1 MKKIQ
6 HLFKIFLFFKNRNYS
21 FIKNYFPLL
30 NYSYKFYKIMIM
42 SQSNILKPRRTILND
57 NPLSSFSN
65 INDRSHSSAISMKN
79 MKFSNFYDRFKTNK
93 IIKPKKTGI
102 IEIFAKFSKMFK
114 RKVHKKRMSK
124 ILPMHRGTNY
134 KFQSKNK
141 PKNFL
146 IIVYLVKKFIQ
157 ITKTYAF
164 LKKIFSL
171 KNYHFQIINDKSNFY
186 KKGLEFGEFMIED
199 IKNRAH
205 YNSVNNYN
213 YVNNNLFIFIL

>member
-1 MKKIQ
+1 M
-6 HLFKIFLFFKNRNYS
+6 
-21 FIKNYFPLL
+21 
-30 NYSYKFYKIMIM
+30 MM
-42 SQSNILKPRRTILND
+42 SQSHILKPRKTLLND

-65 INDRSHSSAISMKN
+65 LNNHSQSSAISMKN
-79 MKFSNFYDRFKTNK
+79 MKFSNFYDRLKSNQK
-93 IIKPKKTGI
+93 KPKKTGI

-114 RKVHKKRMSK
+114 RKVDKKRMSK
-124 ILPMHRGTNY
+124 ILPMHRGANY

-157 ITKTYAF
+157 ITKTYVF

-171 KNYHFQIINDKSNFY
+171 KNYHFHIINDKSNFY

-199 IKNRAH
+199 IKNRPH
-205 YNSVNNYN
+205 YNSVNNY
-213 YVNNNLFIFIL
+213 VN